1 MKLPMQTTA
10 LFIGLALLAS
20 ASAQAQS
27 YDYSTKHALIYKQ
40 VTPQQFAA
48 LPDTA
53 SLAMMC
59 AKCKTVMVLT
69 KRDLA
74 TKPGRGSVVEPMPTH
89 ACPGCGGK
97 LALKPGGKETEW
109 VHTCKHC
116 GDHAVTC
123 CALVEAGKAGG
134 K

>member
-1 MKLPMQTTA
+1 MKLLPQAVA
-10 LFIGLALLAS
+10 LIVSVSALAVAN
-20 ASAQAQS
+20 AQHEGH
-27 YDYSTKHALIYKQ
+27 DYSSKHALIYKP

-48 LPDTA
+48 LSDTA

-59 AKCKTVMVLT
+59 AKCKTVMILT
-69 KRDLA
+69 KRDLG
-74 TKPGRGSVVEPMPTH
+74 TKPGHGSAVEPTPAHT
-89 ACPGCGGK
+89 CPGCGGK

-109 VHTCKHC
+109 VHTCKNC

-123 CALVEAGKAGG
+123 CALVDAHKASA